1 MLDYCLDISSNSKWV
16 ICTKPDI
23 AKTLPFYITEAGE
36 FFAGEKYYTERDGRS
51 GLQLIYTIS
60 GTGRLTAGG
69 NEITLLPNTAV
80 IIRCGERH
88 RYETFEAP
96 WHNLWIHFDGSGTEG
111 YEHLINDDRY
121 HSIPVANTA
130 DFESDFM
137 NLLTMSGKFDLLT
150 GALISD
156 CISRLMTELLTQKL
170 SRALRPEGTDG
181 RYPELRTVL
190 DFIHKNYGRAIT
202 IDDMTD
208 RVNISKYHFIRIFK
222 KQMGVTPY
230 EYLTD
235 YRINKAKIL
244 LRTSYKSVFEIAC
257 DVGYKSKSNFIAKFR
272 AATGTTPAK
281 YRRENISVS
290 TSD

>member
-1 MLDYCLDISSNSKWV
+1 MLDYCLDISDNSKWV

-23 AKTLPFYITEAGE
+23 ARTLPFYITEAGE
-36 FFAGEKYYTERDGRS
+36 FFAGGRYYTERDGRS
-51 GLQLIYTIS
+51 GWQLIYTVS
-60 GTGRLTAGG
+60 GAGRLTADG
-69 NEITLLPNTAV
+69 NEIALLPNTAV
-80 IIRCGERH
+80 ILRCGERH
-88 RYETFEAP
+88 RYETVKPP
-96 WHNLWIHFDGSGTEG
+96 WHNLWIHFDGSGAGG
-111 YEHLINDDRY
+111 YERLINDDKY
-121 HSIPVANTA
+121 HAIPVANTG
-130 DFESDFM
+130 DFESDFI
-137 NLLTMSGKFDLLT
+137 NLLNLSSKNDLLT

-170 SRALRPEGTDG
+170 RQALRPEGTDG
-181 RYPELRTVL
+181 RYPELRAVL

-202 IDDMTD
+202 IEDMTD
-208 RVNISKYHFIRIFK
+208 RINISKYHFIRIFK

-257 DVGYKSKSNFIAKFR
+257 DVGYKSKSNFISKFR

-281 YRRENISVS
+281 YGRENISVS
-290 TSD
+290 SSD